1 MPTNV
6 TPNQLHRTVKGGAV
20 LAVADPLWPLAR
32 EELNLLA
39 SCLSL
44 KSSNKLVDKT
54 TLDLQG

>member
-32 EELNLLA
+32 EELNPLA
-39 SCLSL
+39 SSVAL
-44 KSSNKLVDKT
+44 
-54 TLDLQG
+54 